1 MYYNYLRMKTNYNA
15 FVCDLDGTLAE
26 SKSPLAADMAQVLC
40 SLMRGGKSIGVI
52 SGGWFP
58 QFEKQFLSYMPC
70 TELFE
75 RLYLLPTSGAVMCTY
90 HNGAWV
96 ERYVHDISH
105 QEYERVVKAF
115 DEVFMHT
122 SFPRPVAT
130 WGRQIE
136 YRRTQITFSALGQ
149 DAPPEA
155 KKQWGGDKTN
165 KELKLEIVRLLTPL
179 LPPGLQALAGGSTSV
194 DIVRQGID
202 KAFGVE
208 QFWKQTGHTK
218 DDTLFVGDALYEGGN
233 DYAAVRTGVDTLAV
247 EGPQDLMHKFAK
259 YGFI

>member
-1 MYYNYLRMKTNYNA
+1 MKGNYNA
-15 FVCDLDGTLAE
+15 FVFDLDGTLAE
-26 SKSPLAADMAQVLC
+26 SKSPLAPDMAQMLC
-40 SLMRGGKSIGVI
+40 DLMRAGKSIGVI

-58 QFEKQFLSYMPC
+58 QFEKQFLPYVPC
-70 TELFE
+70 TELFDM
-75 RLYLLPTSGAVMCTY
+75 LYLLPTSGAVMCTY
-90 HNGAWV
+90 QRGAWI
-96 ERYVHDISH
+96 ERYVHDISVT
-105 QEYERVVKAF
+105 EYEQVVAAF
-115 DEVFMHT
+115 DTVFKQT
-122 SFPRPVAT
+122 SFPRPVAQ
-130 WGRQIE
+130 WGQQIE

-208 QFWKQTGHTK
+208 QFLKETGHTK
-218 DDTLFVGDALYEGGN
+218 GETLFVGDALYEGGN
-233 DYAAVRTGVDTLAV
+233 DYAVVRTGVDTLAV
-247 EGPQDLMHKFAK
+247 EGPQDLMHKFMQNR
-259 YGFI
+259 FL